1 MDSVIWFALVPVFV
15 WLWRKEIVGLV
26 SDCIAEGIRK
36 ARTTEPKQGGE

>member
-1 MDSVIWFALVPVFV
+1 MDSAMLLLIAPLGL

-36 ARTTEPKQGGE
+36 SREPRP